1 MKCPDK
7 GEFAGGVFVNLQK
20 AFDTV
25 DLKILD
31 HWNLT
36 IVTFEDAVT
45 IGLYQIY
52 QRESNFSPL
61 ATLILTLDKLCP
73 SGFSVVSSVILDLYQ
88 WSSFW

>member
-45 IGLYQIY
+45 IGLYQI
-52 QRESNFSPL
+52 
-61 ATLILTLDKLCP
+61 
-73 SGFSVVSSVILDLYQ
+73 
-88 WSSFW
+88 